1 MFPNKNWNL
10 GELKALIKK
19 NDNWQ
24 HRYCCS
30 TYWV

>member
-19 NDNWQ
+19 MTIDNTDTVV
-24 HRYCCS
+24 RRIG
-30 TYWV
+30 